1 MKKVKEGFI
10 MKIKFELFAIK
21 FIKVFLTGVNRVL
34 SKIKLAVVVQ
44 MRSVGWKRHGFVNG
58 YDYIRFSSL
67 ELVARE
73 IHNRK
78 IPGNVAEL
86 GVYRGDFASKI
97 NIAFPDRKL
106 YLFDTFEGFAKED
119 IETEQKESFSK
130 MKSKDFSDTSVS
142 LVLKKMRHA
151 GNCIIKKG
159 FFPETAEGVED
170 TFAFVSIDCDLYDPI
185 LSGLQFFWE
194 RLSVGG
200 YIFVHEYNQTE
211 YLGSNAAVNEFIKE
225 NPDVHFFPLTDQG
238 GSIVLIK

>member
-1 MKKVKEGFI
+1 
-10 MKIKFELFAIK
+10 MKIKFVLFAIK
-21 FIKVFLTGVNRVL
+21 IVKTILTGVNHVL

-44 MRSVGWKRHGFVNG
+44 MRSVGWKRYSFVNG

-67 ELVARE
+67 ELVSKE
-73 IHNRK
+73 IYNRK

-106 YLFDTFEGFAKED
+106 YLFDTFEGFAKKD

-130 MKSKDFSDTSVS
+130 MQSNDFSDTSVS
-142 LVLKKMRHA
+142 LVLKKMTHA
-151 GNCIIKKG
+151 ENCIIKKG
-159 FFPETAEGVED
+159 FFPETADGVED

-185 LSGLQFFWE
+185 LSGLRFFWE

-211 YLGSNAAVNEFIKE
+211 YLGSNAAVNQFIKE
-225 NPDVHFFPLTDQG
+225 TPNVHFFPLTDQG
-238 GSIVLIK
+238 GTIVLVK

>member
-1 MKKVKEGFI
+1 

-21 FIKVFLTGVNRVL
+21 FIKVFITGINRIL
-34 SKIKLAVVVQ
+34 SKFKLALVVQ
-44 MRSVGWKRHGFVNG
+44 MRSVGWKRHSFVNG

-73 IHNRK
+73 IHKRK

-106 YLFDTFEGFAKED
+106 YLFDTFECFAQED
-119 IETEQKESFSK
+119 IVTEKKESFSK
-130 MKSKDFSDTSVS
+130 MKSRDFSDTSVS
-142 LVLKKMRHA
+142 LVMNKMTYPE
-151 GNCIIKKG
+151 NCVVEKG
-159 FFPETAEGVED
+159 FFPKTAEGVD
-170 TFAFVSIDCDLYDPI
+170 TMFAFVSIDCDLYDPI
-185 LSGLQFFWE
+185 LSGLRFFWE

-211 YLGSNAAVNEFIKE
+211 YLGSNAAVNQFLKE
-225 NPDVHFFPLTDQG
+225 HPEAHFFPLTDQG
-238 GSIVLIK
+238 GSVVLIK